1 MRTTVVTGY
10 LWWMPG
16 SEPGSPFSRPGATGG
31 QNGPAELVDLVIAY
45 GRQELVGPVQRQ
57 IRGLGRGVAGAVLL
71 ATGTILL
78 ALGFVRAL
86 QVEFGGLGR
95 IPSSDVF
102 GSSGH
107 LSGTWTWVPYMA
119 AALFCLLV
127 AAFCALRIVRGNQR

>member
-1 MRTTVVTGY
+1 M
-10 LWWMPG
+10 
-16 SEPGSPFSRPGATGG
+16 
-31 QNGPAELVDLVIAY
+31 
-45 GRQELVGPVQRQ
+45 
-57 IRGLGRGVAGAVLL
+57 
-71 ATGTILL
+71 
-78 ALGFVRAL
+78 RAL

-127 AAFCALRIVRGNQR
+127 AAFCAMRIVRGNQR